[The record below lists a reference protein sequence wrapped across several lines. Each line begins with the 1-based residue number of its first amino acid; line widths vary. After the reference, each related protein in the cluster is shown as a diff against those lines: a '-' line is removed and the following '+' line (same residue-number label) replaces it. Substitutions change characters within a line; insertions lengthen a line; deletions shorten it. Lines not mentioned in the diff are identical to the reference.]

1 MERAS
6 SLAALGLGLEDVV
19 AEALPVSF
27 SCLLLAPI
35 AAALSAEDCSLVD
48 VLVVFVTVAVV
59 AVTDVRV
66 EVRVLRRVVDEAV
79 LVVNEVV
86 VRVEVADVC
95 VCEELVRVL
104 VTQT

>member
-1 MERAS
+1 
-6 SLAALGLGLEDVV
+6 VV
-19 AEALPVSF
+19 
-27 SCLLLAPI
+27 
-35 AAALSAEDCSLVD
+35 

-79 LVVNEVV
+79 MVVNEVD
-86 VRVEVADVC
+86 VRVEVADVS

>member
-1 MERAS
+1 MACDRDFS
-6 SLAALGLGLEDVV
+6 GLCIQPKKTSGSCRV
-19 AEALPVSF
+19 A
-27 SCLLLAPI
+27 
-35 AAALSAEDCSLVD
+35 
-48 VLVVFVTVAVV
+48 VAVV

>member
-1 MERAS
+1 
-6 SLAALGLGLEDVV
+6 V
-19 AEALPVSF
+19 
-27 SCLLLAPI
+27 
-35 AAALSAEDCSLVD
+35 

-79 LVVNEVV
+79 MVVNEVD
-86 VRVEVADVC
+86 VRVEVADVS

>member
-35 AAALSAEDCSLVD
+35 AAACSLVD